1 MRAYY
6 VGNGSTGGIPPT
18 DSNDYVLQDTAEI
31 LGAGT
36 LVKENA
42 TFYGWAPEN
51 NNEFYQPGDFYRI
64 LIEQDVTF
72 YAVWENNPIVGGF
85 LGREET

>member
-1 MRAYY
+1 MRVYY
-6 VGNGSTGGIPPT
+6 NGNGSTGGTLPT
-18 DSNDYVLQDTAEI
+18 DLTNYVLQDTAE
-31 LGAGT
+31 LLDVGT

-51 NNEFYQPGDFYRI
+51 NYEFYQSGDFYRI
-64 LIEQDVTF
+64 LVEQDVTF
-72 YAVWENNPIVGGF
+72 YAIWENDPTIGGF